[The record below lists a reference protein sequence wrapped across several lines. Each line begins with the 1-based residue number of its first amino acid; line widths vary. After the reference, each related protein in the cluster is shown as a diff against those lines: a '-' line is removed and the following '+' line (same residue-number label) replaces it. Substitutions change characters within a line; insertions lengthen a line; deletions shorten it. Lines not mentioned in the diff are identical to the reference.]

1 MKELVLVSIFALGS
15 CASLVTNR
23 HAALSSSNVYAQPGI
38 PVTHNQDLIGPS
50 GIVTPNGNIQF
61 TLDQAQQLN
70 KPSLNNN
77 ELNFDRL
84 TSQYS
89 KNQDV
94 IGPSGIVSHNGNVQ
108 FTIKQAQDLG
118 KDSYAE
124 NSETYTSKITS
135 APFFINH
142 NIDGAPGFV
151 TGRDKIHH
159 NTDQIRNSAFFFRDP
174 SPQFVIRNPP
184 THTSHNSQL
193 RAPRPPTLLFNSN
206 SQFRIPNSPSFISN
220 NQQNENRLSFFSVGS
235 NNEISHFNKNKENE
249 FENNRDIPRI
259 SSVDPLIDHSQQIV
273 PPTFQS
279 SSFVPS
285 TDNRAQ
291 ITSAFP
297 DVVNRHTSP
306 SISQVHFTQGDDN
319 IILEG
324 FTSDQVEN
332 IAFIGPSG
340 IVTKDGKI
348 LNYL

>member
-108 FTIKQAQDLG
+108 FTIEQAQDFV
-118 KDSYAE
+118 KS
-124 NSETYTSKITS
+124 SETTPTPI
-135 APFFINH
+135 FINN
-142 NIDGAPGFV
+142 NIGGASRIV
-151 TGRDKIHH
+151 TAKDNIHH
-159 NTDQIRNSAFFFRDP
+159 STDQIGKLSKFVRDPTLSAFTH
-174 SPQFVIRNPP
+174 SPQFLIPHP
-184 THTSHNSQL
+184 TTHTSHNSQL
-193 RAPRPPTLLFNSN
+193 RAPRPPTVLLNNN

-220 NQQNENRLSFFSVGS
+220 KQQNENRLSFFSIGS
-235 NNEISHFNKNKENE
+235 NNENSHFNKNKENE
-249 FENNRDIPRI
+249 FENSRDIPRI
-259 SSVDPLIDHSQQIV
+259 SSVDRLIDHSQQIV

-285 TDNRAQ
+285 ISNRAK
-291 ITSAFP
+291 ITSAFH

-306 SISQVHFTQGDDN
+306 SISQVQFMQGDDN